1 MSDAIERVKA
11 DQARRPTGAYEAMM
25 LEVAE
30 TVQRLALW
38 EVKYVAVKDRRHVSV
53 PITVDPKALADEI
66 RRQLA
71 TLPQAKVRK
80 LKVRRAKVRTMP
92 DPTRFVRGWG
102 EINLD
107 QAAASMQKLVADI
120 GIVRG
125 QRDTAQAV
133 QADLQRELD
142 AQIAQ
147 CRLLIGERDAAEQ
160 KVVDEIRTRIA
171 LAAEYDRVEKELA
184 KMTEYRDNA
193 LWHTDRA
200 REERDAVIAERDQL
214 RRDIA
219 ERIGI
224 TNTLT
229 LKVQQLT
236 NDLLSSPSHAELGRL
251 RSELEHRYTELERL
265 RVAVRDAL
273 KGDQQ

>member
-1 MSDAIERVKA
+1 MSDAINRAKA
-11 DQARRPTGAYEAMM
+11 EADRNGDPQAFEAM
-25 LEVAE
+25 LIELAE
-30 TVQRLALW
+30 TVQRMSMW
-38 EVKYVAVKDRRHVSV
+38 EVEYIAVKDRRRVTV
-53 PITVDPKALADEI
+53 TNTVDAAAVAAEVAKLIP
-66 RRQLA
+66 R
-71 TLPQAKVRK
+71 AKVRK
-80 LKVRRAKVRTMP
+80 LKVKRAEPVREVTHVP
-92 DPTRFVRGWG
+92 GWG
-102 EINLD
+102 TID
-107 QAAASMQKLVADI
+107 VYQAAGEMQKLVRDI

-125 QRDTAQAV
+125 Q
-133 QADLQRELD
+133 
-142 AQIAQ
+142 
-147 CRLLIGERDAAEQ
+147 RDAAEQ